1 MKCTTRPWVVT
12 VQNGHHLKP
21 EWDMHFLTFLIIV
34 VGFAFV
40 ICLGLVQMI
49 SDLSQSNFQESPVI
63 RETPS
68 KLAATEDAPAK
79 AVESHESSPT
89 ELIDTR

>member
-21 EWDMHFLTFLIIV
+21 EWDMHFLTPPIIV
-34 VGFAFV
+34 VGVAFV

-68 KLAATEDAPAK
+68 RLAATEDAPAE